1 MITTMHE
8 YRILYRDSDDFE
20 GLHTVF
26 IFAKSKSE
34 AEAKLINTLEI
45 QKHWIESIYTWRVNV
60 DVFVGTDR
68 INEVYVNWANQ
79 RTLEEYIKEW
89 TR

>member
-1 MITTMHE
+1 MNE

-20 GLHTVF
+20 DLHTVF

-89 TR
+89 TK

>member
-1 MITTMHE
+1 MKTTMNE
-8 YRILYRDSDDFE
+8 YRILYRDSDDFK

-89 TR
+89 TK